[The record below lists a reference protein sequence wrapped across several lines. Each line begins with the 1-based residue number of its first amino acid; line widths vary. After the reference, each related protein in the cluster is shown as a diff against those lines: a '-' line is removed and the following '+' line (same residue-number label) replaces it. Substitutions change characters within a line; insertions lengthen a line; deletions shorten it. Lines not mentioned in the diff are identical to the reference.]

1 MLPEYYYFIGKL
13 ASSTCGVCSGV
24 LRGGFGVFK
33 PLPKFQSFDKAPFD
47 CKLSG
52 KSLVFLFQHSSLN
65 IAEFRTPT
73 PQDIQKKGSKI
84 LKLPYGSQL
93 FYISNDK

>member
-1 MLPEYYYFIGKL
+1 MHFLIQICISLLSYIKI
-13 ASSTCGVCSGV
+13 T
-24 LRGGFGVFK
+24 K
-33 PLPKFQSFDKAPFD
+33 PFWKPPPPKFPSFDKPAFD

-52 KSLVFLFQHSSLN
+52 KCLVFHSSIL
-65 IAEFRTPT
+65 ISLKISEFRMPT

-84 LKLPYGSQL
+84 LKLQYLGSQL